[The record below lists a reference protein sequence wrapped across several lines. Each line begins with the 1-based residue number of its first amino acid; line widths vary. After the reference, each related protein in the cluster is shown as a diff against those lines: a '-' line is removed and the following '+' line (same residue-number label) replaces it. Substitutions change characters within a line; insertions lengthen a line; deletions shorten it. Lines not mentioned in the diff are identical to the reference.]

1 MRAASNDPPRRGLA
15 AGLVV
20 ALVLLTGCAAFP
32 YVGPTCGPGGTD
44 IGAIEGNV
52 SDVEIKGELAAVNET
67 ALIIDD
73 KTGQAVVYSMNDVSG
88 EVSPGDCVIARGG
101 VAQETDDGEYEAV
114 MVPEVL
120 LKEEWVVEDEA

>member
-1 MRAASNDPPRRGLA
+1 MRAASNNLPRRGLA

-52 SDVEIKGELAAVNET
+52 SDIEIKGELAAVNET
-67 ALIIDD
+67 TLVVDD
-73 KTGQAVVYSMNDVSG
+73 KTGQAVVYTIDDVSG
-88 EVSPGDCVIARGG
+88 EVSPGDCIIARGG
-101 VAQETDDGEYEAV
+101 FAQETDGGEYEAE

>member
-15 AGLVV
+15 VGLVV

-67 ALIIDD
+67 TLVIDD
-73 KTGQAVVYSMNDVSG
+73 KTGQAVVYSMDDVSG

-114 MVPEVL
+114 MIPEVL

>member
-15 AGLVV
+15 VGLVV

-67 ALIIDD
+67 TLVIDD
-73 KTGQAVVYSMNDVSG
+73 KTGQAVVYSMDDVSG